1 MHGPVLAVFCDV
13 CVTPRTSGL
22 EVRVL
27 TDAAVR
33 SRKKRRIAVVLKKR
47 DQGKNAIC
55 RRCMP
60 QYLVKHIMSSMR
72 SLFELEQGTRATT
85 KEHAS
90 QNSRNGIDLGP
101 DDVLEAGI
109 DHVPGGVVDGE
120 PAEWLGIELEVG
132 FQVVERR
139 VLLDLAGLGDERDVE
154 LR

>member
-1 MHGPVLAVFCDV
+1 
-13 CVTPRTSGL
+13 
-22 EVRVL
+22 
-27 TDAAVR
+27 
-33 SRKKRRIAVVLKKR
+33 
-47 DQGKNAIC
+47 
-55 RRCMP
+55 MP
-60 QYLVKHIMSSMR
+60 QYLVKHIMSSMS